1 MVIGFNKQ
9 FVSRIKAGTK
19 IHTIR
24 EDKHNRWKVGIIMHM
39 ATGVRT
45 KKYKQFAKKKCIHVQ
60 KISIKYYSNYIHV
73 KIGGRVIPD
82 GEVIRLACNDG
93 FRGVK
98 YFKEWFSKDFTGK
111 IIHWTDKKY

>member
-9 FVSRIKAGTK
+9 FVAKIKRGTK

-24 EDKHNRWKVGIIMHM
+24 EDKHNRWKVGMTMHM

-45 KKYKQFAKKKCIHVQ
+45 KNCKEFARKKCISVQ
-60 KISIKYYSNYIHV
+60 KIRIKYYSNYIHV
-73 KIGGRVIPD
+73 KIGNRVLSD

-93 FRGVK
+93 FAGVK
-98 YFKEWFSKDFTGK
+98 YFKEWFNRDFVGK
-111 IIHWTDKKY
+111 IVHWTNVKY